1 MSDSIF
7 GLDAC
12 RRAIN
17 ALPAGSHASI
27 SHARNSS
34 SRIQRVAMVSKK
46 SVNRADW
53 GHICRLYLLVSR
65 AFRSMRESATFTR
78 SVALIYCRSRQR
90 RSSKQVGLNVG
101 RWEPDRAVPGQ
112 ENSTAKKGNRTF
124 EPVLTVR

>member
-27 SHARNSS
+27 SHARNVS

-53 GHICRLYLLVSR
+53 GHISRLYLLVSR
-65 AFRSMRESATFTR
+65 RFSADERIGKFY
-78 SVALIYCRSRQR
+78 SKCRSDLLSQQTATIEIP
-90 RSSKQVGLNVG
+90 S
-101 RWEPDRAVPGQ
+101 PG
-112 ENSTAKKGNRTF
+112 S
-124 EPVLTVR
+124 